1 MEEKKLKFEEVESN
15 TITVEQE
22 MEQENYQENLH
33 SNQES
38 QMLMSLASDPK
49 IIKAYR
55 SIRSDIYGI
64 GERRAVS
71 KKEKQKKKSKRRMA
85 KKSKH

>member
-1 MEEKKLKFEEVESN
+1 MEEKKLNIEEVESE
-15 TITVEQE
+15 TIT
-22 MEQENYQENLH
+22 
-33 SNQES
+33 SNQEA
-38 QMLMSLASDPK
+38 QMLMRLASDPK

>member
-1 MEEKKLKFEEVESN
+1 MEEKKLNIEEVESES
-15 TITVEQE
+15 ITV
-22 MEQENYQENLH
+22 EQENYQENLY
-33 SNQES
+33 SDQEA
-38 QMLMSLASDPK
+38 QMLMSLANDPK

-71 KKEKQKKKSKRRMA
+71 KKEKQKKKAKRRMA